1 MRLFFSKHEL
11 KLRRKRT
18 IAAIICVVLVLGV
31 YWILTRPQKA
41 APEMPTVIV
50 EPVVKDDVEIYG
62 EYVGRIRAQQFVE
75 VRARVEGYLEN
86 MLFAE
91 GTYVNKNQV
100 LFVINQDQYRAKAD
114 KARAQLK
121 KDEAQALKAERDL
134 KRIRPLFEQ
143 NAASQLDLDNAEAAY
158 ESAEA
163 TVAMSEADLAQAE
176 MPTVIVEP
184 VVKDDVE
191 IYGEYVGRI
200 RAQQFVEVRARV
212 EGYLENMLFAEGT
225 YVNKNQVLF
234 VINQD
239 QYRAKADKARAQL
252 KKDEAQALKAERDLK
267 RIRPLFEQ
275 NAASQLDLDN
285 AEAAYESA
293 EATVAMSEADLA
305 QAELELGYTIVRS
318 PLSGH
323 ISERNV
329 DLGTLVGPGGKSLLA
344 TIVKSDTV
352 LVDFSMT
359 ALDYLKS
366 KERNINLG
374 QQDSTRSWQPNIT
387 ITLADN
393 TVYPF
398 KGYVDFAEP
407 QVDPQTGTFSVR
419 AEMPN
424 PKQVLL
430 PGQFTKV
437 KLLLDVREGALV
449 VPMKAV
455 TIEKGGAYIY
465 TMRRDNAVEKRF
477 IELGPEVGNNVVVE
491 RGLAEGEMVVVEG
504 FHKLTPGMKVRVSQP
519 DAEAQDSITATKNE
533 VAGAKE
539 NVTGT
544 KDNAKGE

>member
-1 MRLFFSKHEL
+1 MRKFFSNRDMRQYRNRL
-11 KLRRKRT
+11 TITIVSIALIIGLYYIINRPRK
-18 IAAIICVVLVLGV
+18 
-31 YWILTRPQKA
+31 P
-41 APEMPTVIV
+41 APDLPTVVV
-50 EPVVKDDVEIYG
+50 EPVERDDVEIYG

-86 MLFAE
+86 MLFEE

-100 LFVINQDQYRAKAD
+100 LFVINQDLYRAKAD
-114 KARAQLK
+114 KVRAQLK
-121 KDEAQALKAERDL
+121 KDEAQALKAKRDL
-134 KRIRPLFEQ
+134 ERIRPLYEQ
-143 NAASQLDLDNAEAAY
+143 NAASQLDLDNAIAAY
-158 ESAEA
+158 ESS
-163 TVAMSEADLAQAE
+163 T
-176 MPTVIVEP
+176 
-184 VVKDDVE
+184 
-191 IYGEYVGRI
+191 
-200 RAQQFVEVRARV
+200 
-212 EGYLENMLFAEGT
+212 
-225 YVNKNQVLF
+225 
-234 VINQD
+234 
-239 QYRAKADKARAQL
+239 
-252 KKDEAQALKAERDLK
+252 
-267 RIRPLFEQ
+267 
-275 NAASQLDLDN
+275 AA
-285 AEAAYESA
+285 
-293 EATVAMSEADLA
+293 VAMSEADLA

-374 QQDSTRSWQPNIT
+374 QRDSTRSWQPNIS

-424 PKQVLL
+424 PKHVLL

-437 KLLLDVREGALV
+437 KLLLDVREDATV
-449 VPMKAV
+449 VPQKAV

-465 TMRRDNAVEKRF
+465 VVRRDTTVERRF
-477 IELGPEVGNNVVVE
+477 IELGPEFENKLVVE
-491 RGLAEGEMVVVEG
+491 RGLEAGEDVVVEG
-504 FHKLTPGMKVRVSQP
+504 IHKLAPGMKVRIMQEM
-519 DAEAQDSITATKNE
+519 AATENE
-533 VAGAKE
+533 K
-539 NVTGT
+539 
-544 KDNAKGE
+544 KK